1 MEYRFKI
8 QLKGISRPGVWRRVV
23 VPGDFTFLRFHRV
36 IQTLFGWEDYHLFE
50 FKDRECQG
58 HLRITEPRDD
68 DSRFGVEALDASKA
82 LLSLIFAD
90 GAAHRFQYLY
100 VYDFGDRWV
109 HNMTLEAVPD
119 PEQERACCLSGNGSC
134 PPEDCGGPR
143 GYGSMKDIFRTM
155 PESKEADEYRNW
167 LGLSGSESWDADA
180 FDIDGVNAGLKRV

>member
-1 MEYRFKI
+1 MEYLFKI
-8 QLKGISRPGVWRRVV
+8 PLKSVSKPPAWRRVA
-23 VPGDFTFLRFHRV
+23 VPANFTFLRFHRV

-68 DSRFGVEALDASKA
+68 DFRSGIETLDASKTR
-82 LLSLIFAD
+82 LPFIFAD
-90 GAAHRFQYLY
+90 GVRHFLY
-100 VYDFGDRWV
+100 VYDFGDHWV
-109 HNMTLEAVPD
+109 HDITLEAVCD
-119 PEQERACCLSGNGSC
+119 GDSRNRALCLSGNGSC